1 MGQIVSRR
9 RKIQKRTA
17 RKRRSINLAQT
28 FGVSFVVLFLVLF
41 IAASAYSFTRIQA
54 AYNILPQIDGKLAE
68 LRTEDTVILSADG
81 VELYRITPKN
91 QDFIPIDKVPKLVV
105 SATVASEDHR
115 FYEHKGVDPFAMAS
129 ITIEALF
136 AGGFQRGGSTITMQI
151 AKLYFSQSEQ
161 TFERKMNDMALAFAM
176 EKNFTKDNILEMY
189 LNSIYYG
196 GSAQGV
202 VAAADVYFDKTVE
215 ELTLMEAAMLARSVR
230 RPSEINPQDNYK
242 RTREWALD
250 TLSIMK
256 EQGMITEAEYS
267 KAIKEEPKVSKKKV
281 FHAATGE
288 KSYLVDEAFRQV
300 RAVAPGLDL
309 ARGGYTVV
317 TTFDTRVQK
326 VIDDEVAS
334 AMRRYRGRRVNTAA
348 VVIMDKDGRVLGLS
362 GGSDYKRSQYNYAT
376 QGGLPTGS
384 SFKPFTYAIAIENG
398 AVSARGSIR
407 NDTFFIQD
415 GGRRRSIQGG
425 GGGGSTSVARALYT
439 SNNTAAMWIQKAV
452 GTSAVANGTK
462 TIFGVDRDL
471 PKVPTLTLGVADIS
485 PIEMAEAYTVFQSQG
500 TRVKP
505 RMISRIE
512 SKADGVIFE
521 GRKVAFPG
529 RLRQSTAKNI
539 DAMLRSVVTASGGT
553 GRAAGAAINARGKT
567 GTTSNFKD
575 AWFCGYTDELVAVV
589 WVGNLSF
596 YTDSEGVVRPRHNAM
611 GGVMG
616 GQVPA
621 PFWGRL
627 VSKVQQ
633 IIDEKPS
640 RISTSITGGREIPES
655 NRSGEENEDGG
666 ENEETP
672 ANPEEGGD
680 AGGVEVS
687 PDISTPTESPTAP
700 VNPPSNPAPAPSR
713 PANPPSGGQTV
724 TLEICADSRQ
734 VATIACPERV
744 TRTYP
749 RGSAPSSSCS
759 RHRLD

>member
-1 MGQIVSRR
+1 MSRR
-9 RKIQKRTA
+9 RKIQKRTT

-28 FGVSFVVLFLVLF
+28 LGVTFVVLFLVLF

-105 SATVASEDHR
+105 DATVASEDHR

-129 ITIEALF
+129 ITVEALF
-136 AGGFQRGGSTITMQI
+136 SGGFQRGGSTITMQI
-151 AKLYFSQSEQ
+151 AKLYFSNSEQ

-196 GSAQGV
+196 GSAQGI
-202 VAAADVYFDKTVE
+202 VAAAEVYFDKDIND
-215 ELTLMEAAMLARSVR
+215 LTLMEAAMLARSVR

-250 TLSIMK
+250 TLAIMK
-256 EQGMITEAEYS
+256 EQGMITQAQYDEAV
-267 KAIKEEPKVSKKKV
+267 KEEPKVSEKKV
-281 FHAATGE
+281 FHAARGE
-288 KSYLVDEAFRQV
+288 KSYIVDETFRQV
-300 RAVAPGLDL
+300 RSVAPGLDL

-348 VVIMDKDGRVLGLS
+348 VVVMDKDGRVLGLA

-384 SFKPFTYAIAIENG
+384 SFKPFTYAVAIENG
-398 AVSARGSIR
+398 AISARGSIR
-407 NDTFFIQD
+407 NDTFYIQD
-415 GGRRRSIQGG
+415 KGRRRPIQGG
-425 GGGGSTSVARALYT
+425 GGGGSVSVARALYT
-439 SNNTAAMWIQKAV
+439 SNNTAAMWVQKAV
-452 GTSAVANGTK
+452 GTSALTNGTK
-462 TIFGVDRDL
+462 TIFGIDREL
-471 PKVPTLTLGVADIS
+471 PQVPTLTLGPADIS

-529 RLRQSTAKNI
+529 RLRQSTARNI

-553 GRAAGAAINARGKT
+553 GRAAGSAVNARGKT

-596 YTDSEGVVRPRHNAM
+596 YTDSKGVVRPRHNAM
-611 GGVMG
+611 AGVMG

-627 VSKVQQ
+627 VSKIQQ
-633 IIDEKPS
+633 ITGEKAS
-640 RISTSITGGREIPES
+640 RISTAMTGGREIPES
-655 NRSGEENEDGG
+655 NRSGDESDEGSPEDSAAPIGEDGG
-666 ENEETP
+666 SEVTPDVTPEPTTP
-672 ANPEEGGD
+672 AP
-680 AGGVEVS
+680 S
-687 PDISTPTESPTAP
+687 PSTP
-700 VNPPSNPAPAPSR
+700 VNPPSTTAPAPAR
-713 PANPPSGGQTV
+713 PAPSTSGGQTV

-759 RHRLD
+759 RHRLN